1 MFIIQLALWV
11 LGIGLAF
18 AIISRALR
26 AWFAAQDA
34 KPVPPLPYLSF
45 AEGIFIFLVCAGI
58 ASSFGEIPAGF
69 RGVVLRFGGT
79 TGEVKQPG
87 LYTVA
92 PFITTVVPMNVQ
104 VQSYSTDA
112 AAASAD
118 LQNVETKVTLN
129 YSVDTDKV
137 VDIYNRLNQ
146 DYQDRV
152 IAPAIQEAT
161 KAATAHFTAEEL
173 ITKRPEA
180 RNLLEK
186 TLATRLGD
194 FDMHI
199 AAMSITN
206 FQFSAD
212 FSNAIEAK
220 VVAFQNYLKA
230 QNQLKQAQ
238 VDAQT
243 AIATARGDATANT
256 LRRQAISP
264 LTVQYDAIQ
273 KWDGHLPTVTSG
285 AIPLINLGNLTQ
297 SEGSR

>member
-1 MFIIQLALWV
+1 VFVIQAALWI
-11 LGIGLAF
+11 IGLGGA
-18 AIISRALR
+18 AYISWRAMGY
-26 AWFAAQDA
+26 WWQHQKEKPAA
-34 KPVPPLPYLSF
+34 LPYF
-45 AEGIFIFLVCAGI
+45 AFVEAIAVLLVCGGI
-58 ASSFGEIPAGF
+58 ASSFGEVPAGF

-87 LYTVA
+87 LYTVT
-92 PFITTVVPMNVQ
+92 PFITTVVLMNVQ
-104 VQSYSTDA
+104 VQAYSADA

-137 VDIYNRLNQ
+137 VDVYNRLNQ
-146 DYQDRV
+146 DYQDRI

-180 RNLLEK
+180 RNLLEQ
-186 TLATRLGD
+186 TLATRLGE

-206 FQFSAD
+206 FQFSQD

-243 AIATARGDATANT
+243 AIATARGDATANI

-273 KWDGHLPTVTSG
+273 KWDGHY
-285 AIPLINLGNLTQ
+285 PLVVGNGTTLIGLSALTGNGP
-297 SEGSR
+297 SK